1 MIDLFGIASNDQS
14 LFYLGKIFG
23 QMGGVLPA
31 ATGGVASISLLGT
44 MFKTFNSIILAVGTL
59 VVVYTIVVG
68 LLATAHEG
76 EFLGKKFH
84 GLWTPV
90 RIVLGIAALV
100 PTATG
105 YCALQIIMMW
115 VIVQGIGAADTV
127 WTKALQYVQVT
138 GSPYAQPQVIDIG
151 VKTSLSTAFQSL
163 TCAATAGVTD
173 VSVAG
178 APARAGYYCS
188 KNQCT
193 AVDGG
198 NASVVSN
205 QCTGD
210 VCTMSFGPN
219 GGCGTLSYCNP
230 AGAAC
235 GGSSSTN
242 NAVTGGSIF
251 ASEAT
256 SAAAASSLAC
266 KACKAQAT
274 ILTGQVTPATG
285 NNIPTSTFPSTS
297 IIGTL
302 NKIAVNFANSDAD
315 YQKFFFQSSTDATN
329 GGNGWGWISQ
339 YCTENSLEPC
349 CNPPVNTAINLF
361 GAGMGGSTTVCRSRV
376 GENAFPAPYANASVP
391 TDASNDEISKVILP
405 FYLKDKT
412 GGVNFIDASV
422 NTYAAALTAI
432 MIDQIGSTTL
442 TNVYAE
448 AASVG
453 WIFAGAYYYNLAQK
467 NDKNMDGVNPPLQAG
482 GGGPNSGQSA
492 LANYR
497 NNYMAAGDL
506 ITSVNSAT
514 SSGGAAPSPHL
525 AAISGLASGTN
536 KSILNNFMRT
546 VTGSSGGGVAKG
558 EMATDPLVNIQSLGK
573 GLLITIFIM
582 FPAVLALELAVGIL
596 AMVSSTTVLGT
607 GIPAGMQSL
616 VIIMSAL
623 ITPLLLGFMAVF
635 MGIGALLAVYTPLI
649 PYIIFITG
657 VIGWFGSTIEAMV
670 AAPLVALGILAPGGQ
685 HEILGKAEPALMLIF
700 GIFLRPTLMIFGL
713 MAGMLLAVVAVTI
726 VNASFSS
733 VMSSIVGG
741 KSGGQP
747 IDFLSLI
754 FFMVAYVSLILT
766 VLNKC
771 FAMIHII
778 PSRTMRWIGA
788 QGEDYGEGEA
798 LGEVKNAVSGGAG
811 QASGAAAGAASAA
824 KGGPKNIGE
833 HRKGQQEQ
841 QDRDQNKK
849 EATATDAAAAN
860 KAMADMANKNDKKKP
875 E

>member
-31 ATGGVASISLLGT
+31 SGGIASISLLGT
-44 MFKTFNSIILAVGTL
+44 MFKTFNSIVLAVAAL

-84 GLWTPV
+84 GLWTPIRV
-90 RIVLGIAALV
+90 VLGIAALV

-127 WTKALQYVQVT
+127 WTTALKYVQVT

-151 VKTSLSTAFQSL
+151 VKATLSTAFQSL
-163 TCAATAGVTD
+163 SCAATAGVTG
-173 VSVAG
+173 VSVPG

-193 AVDGG
+193 AAGNSG

-205 QCTGD
+205 QCVGD
-210 VCTMSFGPN
+210 TCKMTFGPN
-219 GGCGTLSYCNP
+219 GGCGELSYCNP
-230 AGAAC
+230 AGSAC
-235 GGSSSTN
+235 TGTSSAPTN
-242 NAVTGGSIF
+242 NILTAGTALP
-251 ASEAT
+251 AS
-256 SAAAASSLAC
+256 AAASSLAC
-266 KACKAQAT
+266 TACKAQAT
-274 ILTGQVTPATG
+274 VLTGQQNPTTG
-285 NNIPTSTFPSTS
+285 NNLPTSTFPDNS

-302 NKIAVNFANSDAD
+302 NAIAVNFARADAD
-315 YQKFFFQSSTDATN
+315 YQTFYFQSSTDANN
-329 GGNGWGWISQ
+329 GSNGWGWITG
-339 YCTENSLEPC
+339 YCTENNLEPC
-349 CNPPVNTAINLF
+349 CNPPVNTFNIF
-361 GAGMGGSTTVCRSRV
+361 SVGGATNTCKSRA
-376 GENAFPAPYANASVP
+376 GENAFPQPYTNASVP
-391 TDASNDEISKVILP
+391 TDASSDEISKVILP
-405 FYLKDKT
+405 FYMKDKT
-412 GGVNFIDASV
+412 GGINFIDASV
-422 NTYAAALTAI
+422 NTYAAALTAS
-432 MIDQIGSTTL
+432 MIDQIQSTTL
-442 TNVYAE
+442 TSVYAE

-453 WIFAGAYYYNLAQK
+453 WIFAGAYYYNLAQQ
-467 NDKNMDGVNPPLQAG
+467 NNTNMDSVNPPFQAG
-482 GGGPNSGQSA
+482 GGGPSSGGSA

-497 NNYMAAGDL
+497 NNYMAASDL
-506 ITSVNSAT
+506 LTSVNSVT
-514 SSGGAAPSPHL
+514 SSGGASPAPQL
-525 AAISGLASGTN
+525 AAIAGLASGTN

-558 EMATDPLVNIQSLGK
+558 EMATDPLVSIQSLGK
-573 GLLITIFIM
+573 GLLITIFVM
-582 FPAVLALELAVGIL
+582 FPIVLTLEILVGV
-596 AMVSSTTVLGT
+596 ASMFASTTVLGT
-607 GIPAGMQSL
+607 GMPQGMTSL

-623 ITPLLLGFMAVF
+623 VTPLLLGFMAVF
-635 MGIGALLAVYTPLI
+635 MAIGALLAVYTPLI

-747 IDFLSLI
+747 VDFLSLI
-754 FFMVAYVSLILT
+754 FFMVAYVSLILAL
-766 VLNKC
+766 LNKC
-771 FAMIHII
+771 FAMIYVI
-778 PSRTMRWIGA
+778 PTRTMRWIGG
-788 QGEDYGEGEA
+788 QGEDYGESEA
-798 LGEVKNAVSGGAG
+798 LGQAKEGIGAG
-811 QASGAAAGAASAA
+811 ASHASGAAAGAASAG
-824 KGGPKNIGE
+824 KGAPKSLGE
-833 HRKGQQEQ
+833 HKKAEEE
-841 QDRDQNKK
+841 RDDK
-849 EATATDAAAAN
+849 AAA
-860 KAMADMANKNDKKKP
+860 KAQAKAAPGSGPGGGSGSSGGGSSPKK
-875 E
+875 

>member
-44 MFKTFNSIILAVGTL
+44 MFKTFNSIILAVATL

-127 WTKALQYVQVT
+127 WTRALQYVQVT
-138 GSPYAQPQVIDIG
+138 GSPYAQPQVIDIDI
-151 VKTSLSTAFQSL
+151 KTKLSTTFQSL
-163 TCAATAGVTD
+163 ACAATAGVTG

-210 VCTMSFGPN
+210 VCTMSFGPG
-219 GGCGTLSYCNP
+219 GGCGTLNYCNP
-230 AGAAC
+230 SGATC
-235 GGSSSTN
+235 GGSTSSRN
-242 NAVTGGSIF
+242 
-251 ASEAT
+251 AT
-256 SAAAASSLAC
+256 SAAAAGSLAC

-302 NKIAVNFANSDAD
+302 NKIAVNFANGDAD
-315 YQKFFFQSSTDATN
+315 YQKFYFQSSTDATN

-349 CNPPVNTAINLF
+349 CNPPVNMAVNLF
-361 GAGMGGSTTVCRSRV
+361 GAGIGGSTTVCRSRM
-376 GENAFPAPYANASVP
+376 GENAFPSPFSNQNMP
-391 TDASNDEISKVILP
+391 TDASNDEVSKVILP

-422 NTYAAALTAI
+422 NTYAAALTAV
-432 MIDQIGSTTL
+432 MIDQIETTTL

-467 NDKNMDGVNPPLQAG
+467 NDKNMEGVNPPLQTG
-482 GGGPNSGQSA
+482 GGGPGNAGGA

-497 NNYMAAGDL
+497 NNYMAAGEL
-506 ITSVNSAT
+506 IQSVDTAT
-514 SSGGAAPSPHL
+514 SSGGSAPVPQL
-525 AAISGLASGTN
+525 AAISSLAKGTN

-546 VTGSSGGGVAKG
+546 VTGSSGGGVSKG
-558 EMATDPLVNIQSLGK
+558 QMATDPLVNIQSLGK
-573 GLLITIFIM
+573 GLLITVFIM
-582 FPAVLALELAVGIL
+582 FPAVLALQLAVGL
-596 AMVSSTTVLGT
+596 VSMFSSTTALGT
-607 GIPAGMQSL
+607 GIPQGMESL
-616 VIIMSAL
+616 IIIMSAL

-771 FAMIHII
+771 FAMIYII
-778 PSRTMRWIGA
+778 PTRTMAWIGA
-788 QGEDYGEGEA
+788 QGQDYQEGEA
-798 LGEVKNAVSGGAG
+798 LGETKGAVSGGAG
-811 QASGAAAGAASAA
+811 QASGAASGAAGMAKSAPKS
-824 KGGPKNIGE
+824 KGDADKA
-833 HRKGQQEQ
+833 RQDLR
-841 QDRDQNKK
+841 DRDDSKK
-849 EATATDAAAAN
+849 QATAADSKSADNAN
-860 KAMADMANKNDKKKP
+860 GKKKP
-875 E
+875 

>member
-31 ATGGVASISLLGT
+31 SGGIASISLLGT
-44 MFKTFNSIILAVGTL
+44 MFKTFNSIVLAVAAL

-84 GLWTPV
+84 GLWTPIRV
-90 RIVLGIAALV
+90 VLGIAALV

-127 WTKALQYVQVT
+127 WTTALKYVQVT

-151 VKTSLSTAFQSL
+151 VKTSLSTTFQSL
-163 TCAATAGVTD
+163 TCAATAGVTG
-173 VSVAG
+173 VSVPG

-193 AVDGG
+193 AAGNSG

-205 QCTGD
+205 QCSGD
-210 VCTMSFGPN
+210 TCKMTFGPN
-219 GGCGTLSYCNP
+219 GGCGELSYCNP
-230 AGAAC
+230 AGSAC
-235 GGSSSTN
+235 TGTSSATN
-242 NAVTGGSIF
+242 NILTTGSALP
-251 ASEAT
+251 AS
-256 SAAAASSLAC
+256 AAASSLAC
-266 KACKAQAT
+266 TACKAQAT
-274 ILTGQVTPATG
+274 VLTGQQNPTTG
-285 NNIPTSTFPSTS
+285 NNLPTSTFPDNS

-302 NKIAVNFANSDAD
+302 NSIAINFARADAD
-315 YQKFFFQSSTDATN
+315 YQTFYFQSSTDANN
-329 GGNGWGWISQ
+329 GSNGWGWITG
-339 YCTENSLEPC
+339 YCTENNLDPC
-349 CNPPVNTAINLF
+349 CNPPVNTFNIF
-361 GAGMGGSTTVCRSRV
+361 GAGATTSCKSRA
-376 GENAFPAPYANASVP
+376 GENAFPPPYTNASVP
-391 TDASNDEISKVILP
+391 TDASSDEISKVILP

-412 GGVNFIDASV
+412 GGINFIDASV
-422 NTYAAALTAI
+422 NTYAAALTAS
-432 MIDQIGSTTL
+432 MIDQIQSTTL
-442 TNVYAE
+442 TSVYAE

-453 WIFAGAYYYNLAQK
+453 WIFAGAYYYNLAQQ
-467 NDKNMDGVNPPLQAG
+467 NNTNMDSVNPHLATG
-482 GGGPNSGQSA
+482 GGGPSGGA

-514 SSGGAAPSPHL
+514 SSGGSSPSPQL

-546 VTGSSGGGVAKG
+546 VTGSSGGGIAKG
-558 EMATDPLVNIQSLGK
+558 EMASDPLVSIQSLGK

-582 FPAVLALELAVGIL
+582 FPAVLGLELAVGL
-596 AMVSSTTVLGT
+596 VSMFSSTTVLGT
-607 GIPAGMQSL
+607 GMPQGMESL

-747 IDFLSLI
+747 VDFLSLI
-754 FFMVAYVSLILT
+754 FFMVAYVSLILAI
-766 VLNKC
+766 LNKC
-771 FAMIHII
+771 FAMIYVI
-778 PSRTMRWIGA
+778 PTRTMRWIGG
-788 QGEDYGEGEA
+788 QGEEYGEAEA
-798 LGEVKNAVSGGAG
+798 LGEVKGAVGGGAG
-811 QASGAAAGAASAA
+811 QASGAAAGAAAGAKGAPKGKEEIEKGKQAQEDRSAA
-824 KGGPKNIGE
+824 KKQI
-833 HRKGQQEQ
+833 
-841 QDRDQNKK
+841 
-849 EATATDAAAAN
+849 EAKDA
-860 KAMADMANKNDKKKP
+860 KDKQP
-875 E
+875 